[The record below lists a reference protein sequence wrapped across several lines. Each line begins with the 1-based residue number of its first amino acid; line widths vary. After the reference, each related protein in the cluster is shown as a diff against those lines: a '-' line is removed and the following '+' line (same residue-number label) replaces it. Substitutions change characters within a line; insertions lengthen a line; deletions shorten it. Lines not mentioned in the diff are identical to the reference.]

1 MLTLGISLAG
11 AVPATAQAP
20 AVPLG
25 QAAARFGLVSGQT
38 LTVGTGTPTHSVG
51 SIGSVGAISGS
62 VVADSG
68 VYQAGAPL
76 LSQALAAV
84 TAARTFC
91 SAQSGQPMATFSSQP
106 LAPGVY
112 AVSGSA
118 TLAAGTVWTLSGGPN
133 DVYIFNISGSLTL
146 NDQAFVVSGGVAP
159 RNVYWNIGGNLES
172 ATAAGLPGVV
182 LLGGSATVA
191 GTWTGETALLAA
203 GAVTLSGLDAQTS
216 VGTFPNPNGMWLLRI
231 PQPPP
236 VPTGGG
242 CSNLI
247 SNGSFESPT
256 PGVTAPTRLGN
267 FGTSSAACAATGSEV
282 AAWSNANLAS
292 PDWFRAGSPNPPNLG
307 VPTNQYGS
315 ATPRSATDQS
325 YAGVYAFAGQRGD
338 REYMYQTLAAAL
350 LPRPYY
356 VEMYSRLAT
365 SSSFGLPS
373 LGIRFDDE
381 CPWQSRN
388 TTLLDAAN
396 QPLPAH
402 VSAREATFNDVTQW
416 SRTSGVYVA
425 VGGEQYLTIGRF
437 GQPTATGFVSGVTG
451 LTGIYN
457 GACYYIDEVSLFA
470 FPQPVIAQQPTPPCR
485 VSAFVLTVD
494 CPLPATAGA
503 TYQWTNTA
511 TGQVVGSGS
520 GPVNVFPLA
529 STSYTLTIR
538 TQNAD
543 GSLSAPY
550 QQTVQAVVPNAPTI
564 LAGTYVG
571 GRIFPSGTYRVLA
584 GTNVRFTQGDYIF
597 RPGSV
602 VMVEPEVDFIVGQQG
617 QLIAEATTF
626 TAACNQLWNGIFV
639 ATDAR
644 GLVVGRAADRLTTA
658 LPATAAYGQQNPVS
672 EISHATVAV
681 QWANPAQVPV
691 RLLHTLVKNNAQGVL
706 SLSAVGGSGVVAAS
720 AAIVNCDF
728 DSYSSQMRTGN
739 PDDYTHV
746 ALNLDGWNYKQMTVA
761 GNRFRRCIVG
771 VLLRNQQSGA
781 AITLA
786 DRNEFMALMVGVWAQ
801 DVAGGLTVNG
811 NRFSYDYPYP
821 TQYAISANLMTRFH
835 NRFPGIN
842 TGLNNRYTGL
852 YVQGSYTPASGTLT
866 VQANDFRQGVVT
878 NSFPATWAY
887 PQRGAV
893 LNCVNGKYLILNNLF
908 ENVETA
914 LRIGL
919 RHLGDAQSKVASNR
933 FYNNS
938 QNIVLHSTGG
948 PPLTGTPV
956 FWPQCNTFRRT
967 VNSTTASTAIRVESG
982 TFIFDSWEDQVSG
995 SGWKEFMKNRFDDQT
1010 GTNQRMRYLSN
1021 ANRAT
1026 IRYTAYETQDAN
1038 LSYNINLR
1046 PELRLAARN
1055 TGFDVTQSSN
1065 TSITSYIHDYSC
1077 LVADGL
1083 DDGFN
1088 LPRTS
1093 QEPVPATTDDT
1104 APQAH
1109 ESFVGA
1115 ASPNPVADE
1124 AHVALRLP
1132 AGTMQAQLLVREV
1145 QTGQVVGRH
1154 SLRAAAQEATIPV
1167 GHLRDGVY
1175 TYSVVADG
1183 VVLGTKRLLVSHA
1196 AR

>member
-1 MLTLGISLAG
+1 M
-11 AVPATAQAP
+11 
-20 AVPLG
+20 
-25 QAAARFGLVSGQT
+25 R
-38 LTVGTGTPTHSVG
+38 
-51 SIGSVGAISGS
+51 
-62 VVADSG
+62 
-68 VYQAGAPL
+68 
-76 LSQALAAV
+76 
-84 TAARTFC
+84 
-91 SAQSGQPMATFSSQP
+91 
-106 LAPGVY
+106 
-112 AVSGSA
+112 
-118 TLAAGTVWTLSGGPN
+118 
-133 DVYIFNISGSLTL
+133 
-146 NDQAFVVSGGVAP
+146 
-159 RNVYWNIGGNLES
+159 
-172 ATAAGLPGVV
+172 
-182 LLGGSATVA
+182 
-191 GTWTGETALLAA
+191 
-203 GAVTLSGLDAQTS
+203 
-216 VGTFPNPNGMWLLRI
+216 
-231 PQPPP
+231 
-236 VPTGGG
+236 
-242 CSNLI
+242 
-247 SNGSFESPT
+247 
-256 PGVTAPTRLGN
+256 
-267 FGTSSAACAATGSEV
+267 
-282 AAWSNANLAS
+282 
-292 PDWFRAGSPNPPNLG
+292 
-307 VPTNQYGS
+307 
-315 ATPRSATDQS
+315 
-325 YAGVYAFAGQRGD
+325 
-338 REYMYQTLAAAL
+338 
-350 LPRPYY
+350 
-356 VEMYSRLAT
+356 
-365 SSSFGLPS
+365 
-373 LGIRFDDE
+373 
-381 CPWQSRN
+381 
-388 TTLLDAAN
+388 TLLDAAG

-402 VSAREATFNDVTQW
+402 VWMHAGGSGFNGFNDYTTWQ
-416 SRTSGVYVA
+416 RTAGCYA
-425 VGGEQYLTIGRF
+425 AAGGEQFLTLGYF
-437 GQPTATGFVSGVTG
+437 GDSSGANFVRSIFGLGGAFSGAYYYYDDVSVTPFPTVTVTALG
-451 LTGIYN
+451 TECPYPNYRL
-457 GACYYIDEVSLFA
+457 A
-470 FPQPVIAQQPTPPCR
+470 P
-485 VSAFVLTVD
+485 D
-494 CPLPATAGA
+494 CLLPAGANA
-503 TYQWTNTA
+503 TYEWSTNGTPL
-511 TGQVVGSGS
+511 GSG
-520 GPVNVFPLA
+520 
-529 STSYTLTIR
+529 TSLIVTPTVTTTYTLT
-538 TQNAD
+538 TTVTVPD
-543 GSLSAPY
+543 GSGLATTVD
-550 QQTVQAVVPNAPTI
+550 QQTVTVVVNTI
-564 LAGTYVG
+564 ALNSTYTGGATFAAATYLSVGGVEFTNGTYT
-571 GRIFPSGTYRVLA
+571 FE
-584 GTNVRFTQGDYIF
+584 
-597 RPGSV
+597 PGSV
-602 VMVEPEVDFIVGQQG
+602 VRVLEGNVTVGDG
-617 QLIAEATTF
+617 AELIAQATAF
-626 TAACNQLWNGIFV
+626 TAACDYLWTGV
-639 ATDAR
+639 RVLATAK
-644 GLVVGRAADRLTTA
+644 GFCLGRAGDTFGSA
-658 LPATAAYGQQNPVS
+658 LPTVSSYGQQNPVS
-672 EISHATVAV
+672 EISHAQRAV
-681 QWANPAQVPV
+681 SWFAPDKVPV
-691 RLLHTLVKNNAQGVL
+691 RLLHTRLLHNLDGL
-706 SLSAVGGSGVVAAS
+706 STGTVASTAPVHGAS
-720 AAIVNCDF
+720 AILNNQLDAMPTMFKTTATDN
-728 DSYSSQMRTGN
+728 
-739 PDDYTHV
+739 YTHV
-746 ALNLDGWNYKQMTVA
+746 GFDLGGWNWQRIAIA
-761 GNRFRRCIVG
+761 GNRLRGALVT

-967 VNSTTASTAIRVESG
+967 VNSTTASTAIRVENGS
-982 TFIFDSWEDQVSG
+982 FVFDSWEDQVSG

-1145 QTGQVVGRH
+1145 QTGHVVAHH
-1154 SLRAAAQEATIPV
+1154 SLRVAAQEATIPV

-1183 VVLGTKRLLVSHA
+1183 VVLVTKRLLVSHA